1 MRAKIWKDSKVRR
14 FSIAFGVATFLVVLG
29 WAAGHFQPH
38 GNGSVEWLTNVN
50 MLLLSPGYY
59 IAGILAGLFLQ
70 GGIHSM
76 EDLFWLA
83 VPVSWLIYFAGA
95 MFFLFFP
102 KRWGGPGF
110 TDSKRAQDSVFGPK
124 VDVGR

>member
-1 MRAKIWKDSKVRR
+1 MRPEILEGPNVKR
-14 FSIAFGVATFLVVLG
+14 FIAAVAIATFLVVLG

-50 MLLLSPGYY
+50 MLLLFPGYY
-59 IAGILAGLFLQ
+59 LAWILAAFFLQ
-70 GGIHSM
+70 GGGHSVG
-76 EDLFWLA
+76 EIVWLA
-83 VPVSWLIYFAGA
+83 IPVSWVIYFAGA

-110 TDSKRAQDSVFGPK
+110 ADSKR
-124 VDVGR
+124 

>member
-1 MRAKIWKDSKVRR
+1 MRPKILEGPNLTR
-14 FSIAFGVATFLVVLG
+14 FIAAVAIATFLVVLG
-29 WAAGHFQPH
+29 WAAGHFQPQ
-38 GNGSVEWLTNVN
+38 GNGSVGWLTNVN
-50 MLLLSPGYY
+50 MLLLFPGYY
-59 IAGILAGLFLQ
+59 VVAILAGLFLK

-95 MFFLFFP
+95 VFFLFFP

-110 TDSKRAQDSVFGPK
+110 ADSKR
-124 VDVGR
+124 